1 MSTPVMSRR
10 PVPPA
15 RVVRLPGLVTVS
27 IYEEWDLP
35 ANILQAWETI
45 LEEYGDIA
53 IFLHYGWFQECW
65 SSRIDQ
71 AGERLA
77 IFVVDLDR
85 SVRGI
90 CPCWVTTGRRG
101 TISSVNA
108 LIKGPYYDW
117 IVATAD
123 RAAVIAAFFEAV
135 WRLGSPGAATVIDSL
150 PAASVNRA
158 AIEIEL
164 QKRKARFAL
173 VERSFAP
180 FVDLRS
186 ASWEQYYSSLHPKL
200 RNNLRKGRRRAEQ
213 DGVLSFD
220 VIRRP
225 DSLEA
230 ILAEMFE
237 VEFQS
242 WKGAQG
248 TAMKCDPRSE
258 RFYSAVAAW
267 AMARGCLAIFAL
279 RLAGRM
285 IAFDLCVI
293 GGRTVFAL
301 KTGFDQNCA
310 ARFSPGNL
318 MRAQLIESLYRSGE
332 FDRYDFLGMCF
343 PWKLEW
349 TPLSNTLTWM
359 EIYPPTVA
367 GRTVYFL
374 KHGWKRPLKRSAR
387 LMRMLRWV
395 RKRLR
400 PERPP
405 GRTGPLGGRLS
416 A

>member
-1 MSTPVMSRR
+1 MSTPVMSPR
-10 PVPPA
+10 PAA
-15 RVVRLPGLVTVS
+15 RVVTLPGPVTVS
-27 IYEEWDLP
+27 IYEEWNLP
-35 ANILQAWETI
+35 AGILRAWETI

-53 IFLHYGWFQECW
+53 VFLHHVWLREYW
-65 SSRIDQ
+65 SRIERKGQ
-71 AGERLA
+71 RLA
-77 IFVVDLDR
+77 VFVVELDG

-90 CPCWVTTGRRG
+90 CPCWVSTSRWG
-101 TISSVNA
+101 TISSVNS
-108 LIKGPYYDW
+108 LVTGPYYDW
-117 IVATAD
+117 IVATGE
-123 RAAVIAAFFEAV
+123 RTAVIAAFFEVV
-135 WRLGSPGAATVIDSL
+135 WRLGSPGAATVIAAL
-150 PAASVNRA
+150 PAASLNRT

-164 QKRKARFAL
+164 QKRKARFVL
-173 VERSFAP
+173 VQQPDSP

-200 RNNLRKGRRRAEQ
+200 RKNLRRRRKQAEQ

-220 VIRRP
+220 VVRRI

-237 VEFQS
+237 VEFRS

-248 TAMKCDPRSE
+248 TAVKCDPRSE
-258 RFYSAVAAW
+258 RFYNAVAAW
-267 AMARGCLAIFAL
+267 AMARDSLAIFTM

-285 IAFDLCVI
+285 IAFDLCII
-293 GGRTVFAL
+293 GGRTVFLL
-301 KTGFDQNCA
+301 KTGFDQTVA

-318 MRAQLIESLYRSGE
+318 LQAQLIESLYRSGE
-332 FDRYDFLGMCF
+332 FDRYDYLGDCS

-400 PERPP
+400 PERFP
-405 GRTGPLGGRLS
+405 GRTV